1 MSKRIR
7 LFEEDEDFLAAQHCK
22 GNLRKTTPQLVARI
36 VYIPLL
42 CGRKFHGTLMKF
54 DMLRRER
61 RMLKDNGG
69 YLNLIPT
76 WLPSNSSAYQ
86 AKSVPGWWPS
96 TTTACPNLESILL
109 QRLIQS
115 KHIDADFTDLTV
127 PEAFIS
133 VGSTSKVNSNIIWI
147 KDLVWK
153 QR

>member
-7 LFEEDEDFLAAQHCK
+7 LFEEDEDFLVAQHCK

-86 AKSVPGWWPS
+86 NQSQDDGLPP
-96 TTTACPNLESILL
+96 
-109 QRLIQS
+109 RL
-115 KHIDADFTDLTV
+115 HAPTWRVFCY
-127 PEAFIS
+127 
-133 VGSTSKVNSNIIWI
+133 
-147 KDLVWK
+147 KD
-153 QR
+153 

>member
-7 LFEEDEDFLAAQHCK
+7 LFEEDEDFLVAQHCK

-76 WLPSNSSAYQ
+76 CFPSTSSAYQ
-86 AKSVPGWWPS
+86 AKSVPG
-96 TTTACPNLESILL
+96 
-109 QRLIQS
+109 
-115 KHIDADFTDLTV
+115 
-127 PEAFIS
+127 
-133 VGSTSKVNSNIIWI
+133 
-147 KDLVWK
+147 
-153 QR
+153 

>member
-7 LFEEDEDFLAAQHCK
+7 LFEEDEDFLVAQHCK

-54 DMLRRER
+54 DMVRRDR

-69 YLNLIPT
+69 YLNLIPA

-86 AKSVPGWWPS
+86 AKSVPG
-96 TTTACPNLESILL
+96 
-109 QRLIQS
+109 
-115 KHIDADFTDLTV
+115 
-127 PEAFIS
+127 
-133 VGSTSKVNSNIIWI
+133 
-147 KDLVWK
+147 
-153 QR
+153 